1 MNYIDNSSKTMAGT
15 SFNKYLSDMSDM
27 SDMEDDDT
35 YRKHRDR
42 ELARCECDDF
52 YEDSED
58 EDEDHPHVTCECKR
72 CYQRRIAEYDP
83 EPQDIIN
90 AYYERNEQVN
100 QAEPETPE
108 DRAYR
113 EDHERELARCDR
125 CVVMMYRGFRVSFPE
140 PSTGKL
146 SSSRQYRHMCPEDER
161 SHHVENVQQLVA
173 QGVWSEEIKKR
184 YTYLIDDFVYSEERS
199 YWETAP
205 STAFPR
211 HEMLVAASFNSS
223 FMILE
228 SHLWRTPLARI
239 RILNSSMP
247 FNCTDREAFMS
258 KSKSKA
264 MTLQPASS
272 VFTETTA
279 SQRIKLLAYSG
290 IAGKLAARMLGR
302 GDNCREIQKSAFVM
316 MQRVHSLQTCE
327 IIMDNRYWFTG
338 HPNAK
343 KNDTDEEMPTKKLV
357 EEFRQ
362 LYRACIVDLKC
373 VAVKYKRGYIGID
386 EIHAHPIFARFYSLL
401 LSCLKRMLLIKNE
414 AEKSEMKHLNQ
425 VMKFIVEFP
434 DIFHMDV
441 SRVFGLAIMRLRK
454 ITRESQLRLAGQGS
468 YSAFLSFA
476 VSEPRMVDEFLAP
489 EICTKYGGILDCDH
503 HNHISSRHKI
513 FGGKLLRKYRHHI
526 PRTAEVLADVCR
538 YSL

>member
-1 MNYIDNSSKTMAGT
+1 MTNHQKQWQTQVS
-15 SFNKYLSDMSDM
+15 SDM

-58 EDEDHPHVTCECKR
+58 EDEDYPHVTCECKK

-83 EPQDIIN
+83 DPQDIIN
-90 AYYERNEQVN
+90 DYYERNEQVN

-140 PSTGKL
+140 PTTTGQI
-146 SSSRQYRHMCPEDER
+146 SSRQYRHACLEDE
-161 SHHVENVQQLVA
+161 SYHHAENVRQLVA
-173 QGVWSEEIKKR
+173 QGVWSEEIQRR
-184 YTYLIDDFVYSEERS
+184 YTYLIDDFMYGEERS
-199 YWETAP
+199 YWKTAP

-239 RILNSSMP
+239 RILDSVP
-247 FNCTDREAFMS
+247 FNCTDRAAFMS

-290 IAGKLAARMLGR
+290 IAGKLAARMLGIC
-302 GDNCREIQKSAFVM
+302 GGGNCQKIQKSAFVI

-327 IIMDNRYWFTG
+327 IIMDNRYWFAG
-338 HPNAK
+338 YLKSK
-343 KNDTDEEMPTKKLV
+343 KNNTDEETSTKILV
-357 EEFRQ
+357 DEFRQ
-362 LYRACIVDLKC
+362 VYHACIVELKC
-373 VAVKYKRGYIGID
+373 VAAKYKRGYISID
-386 EIHAHPIFARFYSLL
+386 EIHTNPIFARFYSLKI
-401 LSCLKRMLLIKNE
+401 SCLKRMMRIQKGEIKQSNR
-414 AEKSEMKHLNQ
+414 
-425 VMKFIVEFP
+425 VMKFIAEFP
-434 DIFHMDV
+434 DIFHMDI
-441 SRVFGLAIMRLRK
+441 SRVFGLLKLRK
-454 ITRESQLRLAGQGS
+454 TTRESQLRLAGQGS

-489 EICTKYGGILDCDH
+489 EICTNYGGIMDRDH
-503 HNHISSRHKI
+503 HNHISSRDNV
-513 FGGKLLRKYRHHI
+513 FGGNLLRKYRHHI
-526 PRTAEVLADVCR
+526 PRTADVLADACR